1 MIKKEILNQLNEN
14 QREIFIRNLR
24 ELYFAVTDYFRLG
37 LDDDM
42 ENIEVFGR
50 PVLNH
55 LKNIIQ

>member
-1 MIKKEILNQLNEN
+1 MIKKEKLNNLTKFEQQQLVD
-14 QREIFIRNLR
+14 NLR
-24 ELYFAVTDYFRLG
+24 ELYYAVNDYFHYG
-37 LDDDM
+37 LNDDM

>member
-1 MIKKEILNQLNEN
+1 MIKKENLNKLNED
-14 QREIFIRNLR
+14 QRENFIRDLSG
-24 ELYFAVTDYFRLG
+24 LFFAVKHYFRFG

>member
-1 MIKKEILNQLNEN
+1 MIEKAIMNQLNEN
-14 QREIFIRNLR
+14 LRECFIRNLS
-24 ELYFAVTDYFRLG
+24 ELYFAVTDYFRFG

-55 LKNIIQ
+55 LKNIIK

>member
-14 QREIFIRNLR
+14 QRECFIRNLR
-24 ELYFAVTDYFRLG
+24 ELYFTVTDYFRFG
-37 LDDDM
+37 LDDDL
-42 ENIEVFGR
+42 ENIKIFGR

>member
-14 QREIFIRNLR
+14 QREYFIRNLR
-24 ELYFAVTDYFRLG
+24 ELYFAVTDYFRFE

-50 PVLNH
+50 PVLNN
-55 LKNIIQ
+55 LKKIIQ

>member
-14 QREIFIRNLR
+14 QREIFIRYLR
-24 ELYFAVTDYFRLG
+24 ELYFAVTDYFRFG

-55 LKNIIQ
+55 LKNINQ

>member
-1 MIKKEILNQLNEN
+1 MIKKEFLNQLNEN
-14 QREIFIRNLR
+14 QREYFIRNLR
-24 ELYFAVTDYFRLG
+24 ELYFAVTDYFRFR

-42 ENIEVFGR
+42 ENIDVFGR

>member
-24 ELYFAVTDYFRLG
+24 ELYFAVTYYFRFG

>member
-24 ELYFAVTDYFRLG
+24 ELYFAVTYYFRIG

>member
-1 MIKKEILNQLNEN
+1 MIQKEFLNQLNEN

-24 ELYFAVTDYFRLG
+24 ELYFAVTDYFRFR

>member
-1 MIKKEILNQLNEN
+1 MIKKEFLNQLNEN

-24 ELYFAVTDYFRLG
+24 ELYFAVTDYFRFG

-50 PVLNH
+50 PVLNE
-55 LKNIIQ
+55 LNQIIK

>member
-14 QREIFIRNLR
+14 QREYFIRNIR
-24 ELYFAVTDYFRLG
+24 ELYFAVTDYFRFG

-55 LKNIIQ
+55 LKKIIQ

>member
-24 ELYFAVTDYFRLG
+24 ELYFAVTDYFRFR

-50 PVLNH
+50 PILNH

>member
-14 QREIFIRNLR
+14 QRECFIRTLR
-24 ELYFAVTDYFRLG
+24 ELYFAVTDYFRFG
-37 LDDDM
+37 LDDDL

-50 PVLNH
+50 PILNH

>member
-14 QREIFIRNLR
+14 QRECFIRNLR
-24 ELYFAVTDYFRLG
+24 KLYFAVTDYFCFG

>member
-14 QREIFIRNLR
+14 QRECFIRHLR
-24 ELYFAVTDYFRLG
+24 ELYFAVTDYFRFG